1 MSRNLGPMFALLIMG
16 AGWGITSPLS
26 KIAVSTG
33 HQPLGLVFW
42 QMLIGAVLLGTIVFV
57 RGGRLALGR
66 RQITLYLA
74 IAFLGTIL
82 PNAAQLSRG
91 SSFACWGYVD
101 CDRDGA
107 YVCLSNC
114 AGVGTGPVQHSTGCR
129 AGSWPWRCGAPC
141 GARGEPA
148 GPRDGR
154 IYTAG
159 FGLRRFST
167 GLRAILSE
175 NLVRRALIQLRF
187 CLAHLF
193 SVAVLSFPLAL
204 GFGHWLNPL
213 GGFGAPESALV
224 LSSIV
229 HALVYAGYVWL
240 VGRAGAVFAA
250 QVSYLV
256 TIFGVGWAMLILDEA
271 YSGYIWGALGLM
283 LLGMFLVQPRD
294 REELA
299 A

>member
-1 MSRNLGPMFALLIMG
+1 MSLNLGPMFALLIMG
-16 AGWGITSPLS
+16 AGWGITTPLS

-42 QMLIGAVLLGTIVFV
+42 QMVIGAVLLGAIVFV

-74 IAFLGTIL
+74 IALLGTIL
-82 PNAAQLSRG
+82 PNTASYRAAAHLP
-91 SSFACWGYVD
+91 
-101 CDRDGA
+101 
-107 YVCLSNC
+107 
-114 AGVGTGPVQHSTGCR
+114 AGVMSIVIAMVPMFAFPIALALGQDRFSIARVVGLGLGLGGVALLVGPEASLPDR
-129 AGSWPWRCGAPC
+129 AMVAFIPLALIAPFFY
-141 GARGEPA
+141 GLEGNFV
-148 GPRDGR
+148 GKFG
-154 IYTAG
+154 TAG
-159 FGLRRFST
+159 LDPIEVLFG
-167 GLRAILSE
+167 A
-175 NLVRRALIQLRF
+175 
-187 CLAHLF
+187 
-193 SVAVLSFPLAL
+193 SVFGAVLSLPLAL

-271 YSGYIWGALGLM
+271 YSGYIGALW
-283 LLGMFLVQPRD
+283 D
-294 REELA
+294 
-299 A
+299 

>member
-1 MSRNLGPMFALLIMG
+1 MSRKLGPMFALLIMG

-42 QMLIGAVLLGTIVFV
+42 QMVIGAVLLGAIVFV

-82 PNAAQLSRG
+82 PNAASYRAAAHLP
-91 SSFACWGYVD
+91 
-101 CDRDGA
+101 
-107 YVCLSNC
+107 
-114 AGVGTGPVQHSTGCR
+114 AGVMSIVIAMVPMFAFPIALALGQDRFSIARVVGLGLGLGGVALLVGPEASLPDR
-129 AGSWPWRCGAPC
+129 AMVAFIPLALIAPFFY
-141 GARGEPA
+141 GLEGNFV
-148 GPRDGR
+148 GKFG
-154 IYTAG
+154 TAG
-159 FGLRRFST
+159 LDPIEVLFG
-167 GLRAILSE
+167 A
-175 NLVRRALIQLRF
+175 
-187 CLAHLF
+187 
-193 SVAVLSFPLAL
+193 SVFGAVLSLPLAL

>member
-16 AGWGITSPLS
+16 AGWGITLPLS

-42 QMLIGAVLLGTIVFV
+42 QMVIGAVLLGAIVFV

-66 RQITLYLA
+66 RQIALYLA

-82 PNAAQLSRG
+82 PNAASYRAAAHLP
-91 SSFACWGYVD
+91 
-101 CDRDGA
+101 
-107 YVCLSNC
+107 
-114 AGVGTGPVQHSTGCR
+114 AGVMSIVIAMVPMFAFPIALALGQDRFSIARVVGLGLGLGGVALLVGPEASLPDR
-129 AGSWPWRCGAPC
+129 AMVAFIPLALIAPFFY
-141 GARGEPA
+141 GLEGNFV
-148 GPRDGR
+148 GKFG
-154 IYTAG
+154 TAG
-159 FGLRRFST
+159 LDPIEVLFG
-167 GLRAILSE
+167 A
-175 NLVRRALIQLRF
+175 
-187 CLAHLF
+187 
-193 SVAVLSFPLAL
+193 SVFGAVLSFPLAL

-256 TIFGVGWAMLILDEA
+256 TIFGVGWAMLILDET

-294 REELA
+294 REEVA

>member
-42 QMLIGAVLLGTIVFV
+42 QMVIGAVLLGAIVFV

-82 PNAAQLSRG
+82 PNAASYRAAAHLP
-91 SSFACWGYVD
+91 
-101 CDRDGA
+101 
-107 YVCLSNC
+107 
-114 AGVGTGPVQHSTGCR
+114 AGVMSIVIAMVPMFAFPIALALGQDRFSIARVVGLGLGLGGVALLVGPEASLPDR
-129 AGSWPWRCGAPC
+129 AMVAFIPLALIAPFFY
-141 GARGEPA
+141 GLEGNFV
-148 GPRDGR
+148 GKFG
-154 IYTAG
+154 TAG
-159 FGLRRFST
+159 LDPIEVLFG
-167 GLRAILSE
+167 A
-175 NLVRRALIQLRF
+175 
-187 CLAHLF
+187 
-193 SVAVLSFPLAL
+193 SVFGAVLSFPLAL

-250 QVSYLV
+250 QVSCLV
-256 TIFGVGWAMLILDEA
+256 TIFRVGWAMLILDEA

>member
-1 MSRNLGPMFALLIMG
+1 MSRNWGPMLALLVMG

-26 KIAVSTG
+26 KIAVSSG

-42 QMLIGAVLLGTIVFV
+42 QMVIGAVLLGAIVLV

-66 RQITLYLA
+66 RQIVLYLA
-74 IAFLGTIL
+74 IALLGTIL
-82 PNAAQLSRG
+82 PNTASYRAAAHLP
-91 SSFACWGYVD
+91 
-101 CDRDGA
+101 
-107 YVCLSNC
+107 
-114 AGVGTGPVQHSTGCR
+114 AGVMSIVIAMVPMFAFPVALALGQDRFSAARLLGLGLGLGGVALLVGPEASLPESAMV
-129 AGSWPWRCGAPC
+129 AFIPLALIAPFFY
-141 GARGEPA
+141 GLEGNFV
-148 GPRDGR
+148 GKFG
-154 IYTAG
+154 TAG
-159 FGLRRFST
+159 LDPIEVLFG
-167 GLRAILSE
+167 A
-175 NLVRRALIQLRF
+175 
-187 CLAHLF
+187 
-193 SVAVLSFPLAL
+193 SVFGAVLSLPLAL
-204 GFGHWLNPL
+204 GFGHWVNPL
-213 GGFGAPESALV
+213 NGFGAAEGALV

-229 HALVYAGYVWL
+229 HAFVYAGYVWL

-256 TIFGVGWAMLILDEA
+256 TIFGVGWSILILGEA

>member
-1 MSRNLGPMFALLIMG
+1 MFALLIMG

-42 QMLIGAVLLGTIVFV
+42 QMVIGAVLLGAIVFV

-74 IAFLGTIL
+74 IALLGTIL
-82 PNAAQLSRG
+82 PNTASYRAAAHLP
-91 SSFACWGYVD
+91 
-101 CDRDGA
+101 
-107 YVCLSNC
+107 
-114 AGVGTGPVQHSTGCR
+114 AGVMSIVIAMVPMFAFPIALALGQDRFSIARVVGLGLGLGGVALLVGPEASLPDR
-129 AGSWPWRCGAPC
+129 AMVAFIPLALIAPFFY
-141 GARGEPA
+141 GLEGNFV
-148 GPRDGR
+148 GKFG
-154 IYTAG
+154 TAG
-159 FGLRRFST
+159 LDPIEVLFG
-167 GLRAILSE
+167 A
-175 NLVRRALIQLRF
+175 
-187 CLAHLF
+187 
-193 SVAVLSFPLAL
+193 SVFGAVLSLPLAL

-294 REELA
+294 REEVA

>member
-16 AGWGITSPLS
+16 AGWGITTPLS

-42 QMLIGAVLLGTIVFV
+42 QLVIGAVLLEAIVFV

-74 IAFLGTIL
+74 IALLGTIL
-82 PNAAQLSRG
+82 PNTASYRAAAHLP
-91 SSFACWGYVD
+91 
-101 CDRDGA
+101 
-107 YVCLSNC
+107 
-114 AGVGTGPVQHSTGCR
+114 AGVMSIVIAMVPMFAFPIALALGQDRFSIARVVGLGLGLGGVALLVGPEASLPDR
-129 AGSWPWRCGAPC
+129 AMVAFIPLALIAPFFY
-141 GARGEPA
+141 GLEGNFV
-148 GPRDGR
+148 GKFG
-154 IYTAG
+154 TAG
-159 FGLRRFST
+159 LDPIEVLFG
-167 GLRAILSE
+167 A
-175 NLVRRALIQLRF
+175 
-187 CLAHLF
+187 
-193 SVAVLSFPLAL
+193 SVFGAVLSLPLAL

-294 REELA
+294 REEVA

>member
-1 MSRNLGPMFALLIMG
+1 MSRNLGPMFALLIIG

-42 QMLIGAVLLGTIVFV
+42 QMVIGAVLLGAIVFV

-82 PNAAQLSRG
+82 PNTASYRAAAHLP
-91 SSFACWGYVD
+91 
-101 CDRDGA
+101 
-107 YVCLSNC
+107 
-114 AGVGTGPVQHSTGCR
+114 AGVMSIVIAMVPMFAFPIALALGQDRFSIARVVGLGLGLGGVALLVGPEASLPDR
-129 AGSWPWRCGAPC
+129 AMVAFIPLALIAPFFY
-141 GARGEPA
+141 GLEGNFV
-148 GPRDGR
+148 GKFG
-154 IYTAG
+154 TAG
-159 FGLRRFST
+159 LDPIEVLFG
-167 GLRAILSE
+167 A
-175 NLVRRALIQLRF
+175 
-187 CLAHLF
+187 
-193 SVAVLSFPLAL
+193 SVFGAVLSFPLAL

>member
-1 MSRNLGPMFALLIMG
+1 MSLNLGPMFALLIMG
-16 AGWGITSPLS
+16 AGWGITTPLS

-42 QMLIGAVLLGTIVFV
+42 QLVIGAVLLEAIVFV

-74 IAFLGTIL
+74 IALLGTIL
-82 PNAAQLSRG
+82 PNTASYRAAAHLP
-91 SSFACWGYVD
+91 
-101 CDRDGA
+101 
-107 YVCLSNC
+107 
-114 AGVGTGPVQHSTGCR
+114 AGVMSIVIAMVPMFAFPIALALGQDRFSIARVVGLGLGLGGVALLVGPEASLPDR
-129 AGSWPWRCGAPC
+129 AMVAFIPLALIAPFFY
-141 GARGEPA
+141 GLEGNFV
-148 GPRDGR
+148 GKFG
-154 IYTAG
+154 TAG
-159 FGLRRFST
+159 LDPIEVLFG
-167 GLRAILSE
+167 A
-175 NLVRRALIQLRF
+175 
-187 CLAHLF
+187 
-193 SVAVLSFPLAL
+193 SVFGAVLSLPLAL

-294 REELA
+294 REEVA

>member
-1 MSRNLGPMFALLIMG
+1 LSRNLGPMFALLIMG

-42 QMLIGAVLLGTIVFV
+42 QMVIGAVLLGAIVFV

-82 PNAAQLSRG
+82 PNAASYRAAAHLP
-91 SSFACWGYVD
+91 
-101 CDRDGA
+101 
-107 YVCLSNC
+107 
-114 AGVGTGPVQHSTGCR
+114 AGVMSIVIAMVPMFAFPIALALGQDRFSIARVVGLGLGLGGVALLVGPEASLPDR
-129 AGSWPWRCGAPC
+129 AMVAFIPLALIAPFFY
-141 GARGEPA
+141 GLEGNFV
-148 GPRDGR
+148 GKFG
-154 IYTAG
+154 TAG
-159 FGLRRFST
+159 LDPIEVLFG
-167 GLRAILSE
+167 A
-175 NLVRRALIQLRF
+175 
-187 CLAHLF
+187 
-193 SVAVLSFPLAL
+193 SVFGAVLSFPLAL

-229 HALVYAGYVWL
+229 HALVYSGYVWL

>member
-1 MSRNLGPMFALLIMG
+1 MSLNLGPMFALLIMG

-42 QMLIGAVLLGTIVFV
+42 QMVIGAVLLGAIVFV

-74 IAFLGTIL
+74 IALLGTIL
-82 PNAAQLSRG
+82 PNTASYRAAAHLP
-91 SSFACWGYVD
+91 
-101 CDRDGA
+101 
-107 YVCLSNC
+107 
-114 AGVGTGPVQHSTGCR
+114 AGVMSIVIAMVPMFAFPIALALGQDRFSIARVVGLGLGLGGVALLVGPEASLPDR
-129 AGSWPWRCGAPC
+129 AMVAFIPLALIAPFFY
-141 GARGEPA
+141 GLEGNFV
-148 GPRDGR
+148 GKFG
-154 IYTAG
+154 TAG
-159 FGLRRFST
+159 LDPIEVLFG
-167 GLRAILSE
+167 A
-175 NLVRRALIQLRF
+175 
-187 CLAHLF
+187 
-193 SVAVLSFPLAL
+193 SVFGAVLSLPLAL

-294 REELA
+294 REEVA

>member
-42 QMLIGAVLLGTIVFV
+42 QMVIGAVLLGAIVFV

-82 PNAAQLSRG
+82 PNAASYRAAAHLP
-91 SSFACWGYVD
+91 
-101 CDRDGA
+101 
-107 YVCLSNC
+107 
-114 AGVGTGPVQHSTGCR
+114 AGVMSIVIAMVPMFAFPIALALGQDRFSIARVVGLGLGLGGVALLVGPEASLPDR
-129 AGSWPWRCGAPC
+129 AMVAFIPLALIAPFFY
-141 GARGEPA
+141 GLEGNFV
-148 GPRDGR
+148 GKFG
-154 IYTAG
+154 TAG
-159 FGLRRFST
+159 LDPIEVLFG
-167 GLRAILSE
+167 A
-175 NLVRRALIQLRF
+175 
-187 CLAHLF
+187 
-193 SVAVLSFPLAL
+193 SVFGAVLSFPLAL

-283 LLGMFLVQPRD
+283 LLGMFLVQTRD

>member
-1 MSRNLGPMFALLIMG
+1 LSLNLGPMFALLIMG
-16 AGWGITSPLS
+16 AGWGITTPLS

-42 QMLIGAVLLGTIVFV
+42 QLVIGAVLLEAIVFV

-74 IAFLGTIL
+74 IALLGTIL
-82 PNAAQLSRG
+82 PNTASYRAAAHLP
-91 SSFACWGYVD
+91 
-101 CDRDGA
+101 
-107 YVCLSNC
+107 
-114 AGVGTGPVQHSTGCR
+114 AGVMSIVIAMVPMFAFPIALALGQDRFSIARVVGLGLGLGGVALLVGPEASLPDR
-129 AGSWPWRCGAPC
+129 AMVAFIPLALIAPFFY
-141 GARGEPA
+141 GLEGNFV
-148 GPRDGR
+148 GKFG
-154 IYTAG
+154 TAG
-159 FGLRRFST
+159 LDPIEVLFG
-167 GLRAILSE
+167 A
-175 NLVRRALIQLRF
+175 
-187 CLAHLF
+187 
-193 SVAVLSFPLAL
+193 SVFGAVLSLPLAL

-283 LLGMFLVQPRD
+283 LLGMLLVQPRD
-294 REELA
+294 REEVA

>member
-16 AGWGITSPLS
+16 AGWGITLPLS

-42 QMLIGAVLLGTIVFV
+42 QMVIGAVLLGAIVFV

-66 RQITLYLA
+66 RQIALYLA

-82 PNAAQLSRG
+82 PNAASYRAAAHLP
-91 SSFACWGYVD
+91 
-101 CDRDGA
+101 
-107 YVCLSNC
+107 
-114 AGVGTGPVQHSTGCR
+114 AGVMSIVIAMVPMFAFPIALALGQDRFSIARVVGLGLGLGGVALLVGPEASLPDR
-129 AGSWPWRCGAPC
+129 AMVAFIPLALIAPFFY
-141 GARGEPA
+141 GLEGNFV
-148 GPRDGR
+148 GKFG
-154 IYTAG
+154 TAG
-159 FGLRRFST
+159 LDPIEVLFG
-167 GLRAILSE
+167 A
-175 NLVRRALIQLRF
+175 
-187 CLAHLF
+187 
-193 SVAVLSFPLAL
+193 SVFGAVLSFPLAL

-229 HALVYAGYVWL
+229 HALVYSGYVWL

>member
-1 MSRNLGPMFALLIMG
+1 M
-16 AGWGITSPLS
+16 
-26 KIAVSTG
+26 
-33 HQPLGLVFW
+33 
-42 QMLIGAVLLGTIVFV
+42 FV

-74 IAFLGTIL
+74 IALLGTIL
-82 PNAAQLSRG
+82 PNTASYRAAAHLP
-91 SSFACWGYVD
+91 
-101 CDRDGA
+101 
-107 YVCLSNC
+107 
-114 AGVGTGPVQHSTGCR
+114 AGVMSIVIAMVPMFAFPIALALGQDRFSIARVVGLGLGLGGVALLVGPEASLPDR
-129 AGSWPWRCGAPC
+129 AMVAFIPLALIAPFFY
-141 GARGEPA
+141 GLEGNFV
-148 GPRDGR
+148 GKFG
-154 IYTAG
+154 TAG
-159 FGLRRFST
+159 LDPIEVLFG
-167 GLRAILSE
+167 A
-175 NLVRRALIQLRF
+175 
-187 CLAHLF
+187 
-193 SVAVLSFPLAL
+193 SVFGAVLSLPLAL

-294 REELA
+294 REEVA

>member
-16 AGWGITSPLS
+16 AGWGITTPLS

-42 QMLIGAVLLGTIVFV
+42 QLVIGAVLLEAIVFV

-74 IAFLGTIL
+74 IALLGTIL
-82 PNAAQLSRG
+82 PNTASYRAAAHL
-91 SSFACWGYVD
+91 
-101 CDRDGA
+101 
-107 YVCLSNC
+107 
-114 AGVGTGPVQHSTGCR
+114 
-129 AGSWPWRCGAPC
+129 
-141 GARGEPA
+141 PA
-148 GPRDGR
+148 GAMSIVIAMVPMFAFPIALALGQDRFSIARVVGLGLGLGGVALLVGPEASLPDRAMVAFIPLALIAPFFYGLEGNFVGKFG
-154 IYTAG
+154 TAG
-159 FGLRRFST
+159 LDPIEVLFG
-167 GLRAILSE
+167 A
-175 NLVRRALIQLRF
+175 
-187 CLAHLF
+187 
-193 SVAVLSFPLAL
+193 SVFGAVLSLPLAL

-294 REELA
+294 REEVA

>member
-42 QMLIGAVLLGTIVFV
+42 QMVIGAVLLGAIVFV

-82 PNAAQLSRG
+82 PNAASYRATAHLP
-91 SSFACWGYVD
+91 
-101 CDRDGA
+101 
-107 YVCLSNC
+107 
-114 AGVGTGPVQHSTGCR
+114 AGVMSIVIAMVPMFAFPIALALGQDRFSIARVVGLGLGLGGVALLVGPEASLPDR
-129 AGSWPWRCGAPC
+129 AMVAFIPLALIAPFFY
-141 GARGEPA
+141 GLEGNFV
-148 GPRDGR
+148 GKFG
-154 IYTAG
+154 TAG
-159 FGLRRFST
+159 LDPIEVLFG
-167 GLRAILSE
+167 A
-175 NLVRRALIQLRF
+175 
-187 CLAHLF
+187 
-193 SVAVLSFPLAL
+193 SVFGAVLSFPLAL

-294 REELA
+294 REEVA

>member
-1 MSRNLGPMFALLIMG
+1 
-16 AGWGITSPLS
+16 LS

-42 QMLIGAVLLGTIVFV
+42 QMVIGAVLLGAIVFV

-74 IAFLGTIL
+74 IALLGTIL
-82 PNAAQLSRG
+82 PNTASYRAAAHLP
-91 SSFACWGYVD
+91 
-101 CDRDGA
+101 
-107 YVCLSNC
+107 
-114 AGVGTGPVQHSTGCR
+114 AGVMSIVIAMVPMFAFPIALALGQDRFSIARVVGLGLGLGGVALLVGPEASLPDR
-129 AGSWPWRCGAPC
+129 AMVAFIPLALIAPFFY
-141 GARGEPA
+141 GLEGNFV
-148 GPRDGR
+148 GKFG
-154 IYTAG
+154 TAG
-159 FGLRRFST
+159 LDPIEVLFG
-167 GLRAILSE
+167 A
-175 NLVRRALIQLRF
+175 
-187 CLAHLF
+187 
-193 SVAVLSFPLAL
+193 SVFGAVLSLPLAL

-294 REELA
+294 REEVA

>member
-42 QMLIGAVLLGTIVFV
+42 QMVIGAVLLGAIVFV

-74 IAFLGTIL
+74 IALLGTIL
-82 PNAAQLSRG
+82 PNTASYRAAAHLP
-91 SSFACWGYVD
+91 
-101 CDRDGA
+101 
-107 YVCLSNC
+107 
-114 AGVGTGPVQHSTGCR
+114 AGVMSIVIAMVPMFAFPIALALGQDRFSIARVVGLGLGLGGVALLVGPEASLPDR
-129 AGSWPWRCGAPC
+129 AMVAFIPLALIAPFFY
-141 GARGEPA
+141 GLEGNFV
-148 GPRDGR
+148 GKFG
-154 IYTAG
+154 TAG
-159 FGLRRFST
+159 LDPIEVLFG
-167 GLRAILSE
+167 A
-175 NLVRRALIQLRF
+175 
-187 CLAHLF
+187 
-193 SVAVLSFPLAL
+193 SVFGAVLSLPLAL

-294 REELA
+294 REEVA

>member
-42 QMLIGAVLLGTIVFV
+42 QMVIGAVLLGAIVFV
-57 RGGRLALGR
+57 RGGGLALGR

-82 PNAAQLSRG
+82 PNAASYRAAAHLP
-91 SSFACWGYVD
+91 
-101 CDRDGA
+101 
-107 YVCLSNC
+107 
-114 AGVGTGPVQHSTGCR
+114 AGVMSIVIAMVPMFAFPIALALGQDRFSIARVVGLGLGLGGVALLVGPEASLPDR
-129 AGSWPWRCGAPC
+129 AMVAFIPLALIAPFFY
-141 GARGEPA
+141 GLEGNFV
-148 GPRDGR
+148 GKFG
-154 IYTAG
+154 TAG
-159 FGLRRFST
+159 LDLIEVLFG
-167 GLRAILSE
+167 A
-175 NLVRRALIQLRF
+175 
-187 CLAHLF
+187 
-193 SVAVLSFPLAL
+193 SVFGAVLSFPLAL

-213 GGFGAPESALV
+213 GGFGAPERALV

>member
-42 QMLIGAVLLGTIVFV
+42 QMVIGAVLLGAIVFV
-57 RGGRLALGR
+57 RGGGLALGR

-82 PNAAQLSRG
+82 PNAASYRAAAHLP
-91 SSFACWGYVD
+91 
-101 CDRDGA
+101 
-107 YVCLSNC
+107 
-114 AGVGTGPVQHSTGCR
+114 AGVMSIVIAMVPMFAFPIALALGQDRFSIARVVGLGLGLGGVALLVGPEASLPDR
-129 AGSWPWRCGAPC
+129 AMVAFIPLALIAPFFY
-141 GARGEPA
+141 GLEGNFV
-148 GPRDGR
+148 GKFG
-154 IYTAG
+154 TAG
-159 FGLRRFST
+159 LDPIEVLFG
-167 GLRAILSE
+167 A
-175 NLVRRALIQLRF
+175 
-187 CLAHLF
+187 
-193 SVAVLSFPLAL
+193 SVFGAVLSFPLAL

>member
-42 QMLIGAVLLGTIVFV
+42 QMVIGAVLLGAIVFV
-57 RGGRLALGR
+57 SGGRLALGR

-82 PNAAQLSRG
+82 PNTASYRAAAHLP
-91 SSFACWGYVD
+91 
-101 CDRDGA
+101 
-107 YVCLSNC
+107 
-114 AGVGTGPVQHSTGCR
+114 AGVMSIVIAMVPMFAFPIALALGQDRFSIARVVGLGLGLGGVALLVGPEASLPDR
-129 AGSWPWRCGAPC
+129 AMVAFIPLALIAPFFY
-141 GARGEPA
+141 GLEGNFV
-148 GPRDGR
+148 GKFG
-154 IYTAG
+154 TAG
-159 FGLRRFST
+159 LDPIEVLFG
-167 GLRAILSE
+167 A
-175 NLVRRALIQLRF
+175 
-187 CLAHLF
+187 
-193 SVAVLSFPLAL
+193 SVFGAVLSFPLAL

>member
-42 QMLIGAVLLGTIVFV
+42 QMVIGAVLLGAIVFV

-82 PNAAQLSRG
+82 PNTASYRAAAHLP
-91 SSFACWGYVD
+91 
-101 CDRDGA
+101 
-107 YVCLSNC
+107 
-114 AGVGTGPVQHSTGCR
+114 AGVMSIVIAMVPMFAFPIALALGQDRFSIARVVGLGLGLGGVALLVGPEASLPDR
-129 AGSWPWRCGAPC
+129 AMVAFIPLALIAPFFY
-141 GARGEPA
+141 GLEGNFV
-148 GPRDGR
+148 GKFG
-154 IYTAG
+154 TAG
-159 FGLRRFST
+159 LDPIEVLFG
-167 GLRAILSE
+167 A
-175 NLVRRALIQLRF
+175 
-187 CLAHLF
+187 
-193 SVAVLSFPLAL
+193 SVFGAVLSLPLAL

-294 REELA
+294 REEVA

>member
-1 MSRNLGPMFALLIMG
+1 MSLNLGPMFALLIMG
-16 AGWGITSPLS
+16 AGWGITTPLS

-42 QMLIGAVLLGTIVFV
+42 QLVIGAVLLEAIVFV

-74 IAFLGTIL
+74 IALLGTIL
-82 PNAAQLSRG
+82 PNTASYRAAAHLP
-91 SSFACWGYVD
+91 
-101 CDRDGA
+101 
-107 YVCLSNC
+107 
-114 AGVGTGPVQHSTGCR
+114 AGVMSIVIAMVPMFAFPIALALGQDRFSIARVVGLGLGLGGVALLVGPEASLPDR
-129 AGSWPWRCGAPC
+129 AMVAFIPLALIAPFFY
-141 GARGEPA
+141 GLEGNFV
-148 GPRDGR
+148 GKFG
-154 IYTAG
+154 TAG
-159 FGLRRFST
+159 LDPIEVLFG
-167 GLRAILSE
+167 A
-175 NLVRRALIQLRF
+175 
-187 CLAHLF
+187 
-193 SVAVLSFPLAL
+193 SVFGAVLSFPLAL

-294 REELA
+294 REEVA

>member
-42 QMLIGAVLLGTIVFV
+42 QMVIGAVLLGAIVFV

-82 PNAAQLSRG
+82 PNAASYRAAAHLP
-91 SSFACWGYVD
+91 
-101 CDRDGA
+101 
-107 YVCLSNC
+107 
-114 AGVGTGPVQHSTGCR
+114 AGVMSIVIAMVPMFAFPIALALGQDRFSIARVVGLGLGLGGVALLVGPEASLPDR
-129 AGSWPWRCGAPC
+129 AMVAFIPLALIAPFFY
-141 GARGEPA
+141 GLEGNFV
-148 GPRDGR
+148 GKFG
-154 IYTAG
+154 TAG
-159 FGLRRFST
+159 LDPIEVLFG
-167 GLRAILSE
+167 A
-175 NLVRRALIQLRF
+175 
-187 CLAHLF
+187 
-193 SVAVLSFPLAL
+193 SVFGAVLSFPLAL

-256 TIFGVGWAMLILDEA
+256 TIFGVGWAMLILD
-271 YSGYIWGALGLM
+271 
-283 LLGMFLVQPRD
+283 
-294 REELA
+294 
-299 A
+299 

>member
-16 AGWGITSPLS
+16 AGWGITTPLS

-42 QMLIGAVLLGTIVFV
+42 QMVIGAVLLGAIVFV

-74 IAFLGTIL
+74 IALLGTIL
-82 PNAAQLSRG
+82 PNTASYRAAAHLP
-91 SSFACWGYVD
+91 
-101 CDRDGA
+101 
-107 YVCLSNC
+107 
-114 AGVGTGPVQHSTGCR
+114 AGVMSIVIAMVPMFAFPIALALGQDRFSIARVVGLGLGLGGVALLVGPEASLPDR
-129 AGSWPWRCGAPC
+129 AMVAFIPLALIAPFFY
-141 GARGEPA
+141 GLEGNFV
-148 GPRDGR
+148 GKFG
-154 IYTAG
+154 TAG
-159 FGLRRFST
+159 LDPIEVLFG
-167 GLRAILSE
+167 A
-175 NLVRRALIQLRF
+175 
-187 CLAHLF
+187 
-193 SVAVLSFPLAL
+193 SVFGAVLSFPLAL

-229 HALVYAGYVWL
+229 HALVYSGYVWL

>member
-1 MSRNLGPMFALLIMG
+1 MSRKLGPMFALLIMG
-16 AGWGITSPLS
+16 AGWGITLPMS

-42 QMLIGAVLLGTIVFV
+42 QMVIGAVLLGAIVFV

-82 PNAAQLSRG
+82 PNAASYRAAAHLP
-91 SSFACWGYVD
+91 
-101 CDRDGA
+101 
-107 YVCLSNC
+107 
-114 AGVGTGPVQHSTGCR
+114 AGVMSIVIAMVPMFAFPIALALGQDRFSIARVVGLGLGLGGVALLVGPEASLPDR
-129 AGSWPWRCGAPC
+129 AMVAFIPLALIAPFFY
-141 GARGEPA
+141 GLEGNFV
-148 GPRDGR
+148 GKFG
-154 IYTAG
+154 TAG
-159 FGLRRFST
+159 LDPIEVLFG
-167 GLRAILSE
+167 A
-175 NLVRRALIQLRF
+175 
-187 CLAHLF
+187 
-193 SVAVLSFPLAL
+193 SVFGAVLSFPLAL

>member
-1 MSRNLGPMFALLIMG
+1 MSLNLGPMFALLIMG
-16 AGWGITSPLS
+16 AGWGITTPLS

-42 QMLIGAVLLGTIVFV
+42 QMVIGAVLLGAIVFV

-74 IAFLGTIL
+74 IALLGTIL
-82 PNAAQLSRG
+82 PNTASYRAAAHLP
-91 SSFACWGYVD
+91 
-101 CDRDGA
+101 
-107 YVCLSNC
+107 
-114 AGVGTGPVQHSTGCR
+114 AGVMSIVIAMVPMFAFPIALALGQDRFSIARVVGLGLGLGGVALLVGPEASLPDR
-129 AGSWPWRCGAPC
+129 AMVAFIPLALIAPFFY
-141 GARGEPA
+141 GLEGNFV
-148 GPRDGR
+148 GKFG
-154 IYTAG
+154 TAG
-159 FGLRRFST
+159 LDPIEVLFG
-167 GLRAILSE
+167 A
-175 NLVRRALIQLRF
+175 
-187 CLAHLF
+187 
-193 SVAVLSFPLAL
+193 SVFGAVLSLPLAL

-294 REELA
+294 REEVA

>member
-1 MSRNLGPMFALLIMG
+1 MFALLIMG

-42 QMLIGAVLLGTIVFV
+42 QMVIGAVLLGAIVFV

-82 PNAAQLSRG
+82 PNAASYRAAAHLP
-91 SSFACWGYVD
+91 
-101 CDRDGA
+101 
-107 YVCLSNC
+107 
-114 AGVGTGPVQHSTGCR
+114 AGVMSIVIAMVPMFAFPIALALGQDRFSIARVVGLGLGLGGVALLVGPEASLPDR
-129 AGSWPWRCGAPC
+129 AMVAFIPLALIAPFFY
-141 GARGEPA
+141 GLEGNFV
-148 GPRDGR
+148 GKFG
-154 IYTAG
+154 TAG
-159 FGLRRFST
+159 LDPIEVLFG
-167 GLRAILSE
+167 A
-175 NLVRRALIQLRF
+175 
-187 CLAHLF
+187 
-193 SVAVLSFPLAL
+193 SVFGAVLSFPLAL

>member
-42 QMLIGAVLLGTIVFV
+42 QMVIGAVLLGAIVFV

-74 IAFLGTIL
+74 IALLGTIL
-82 PNAAQLSRG
+82 PNTASYRAAAHLP
-91 SSFACWGYVD
+91 
-101 CDRDGA
+101 
-107 YVCLSNC
+107 
-114 AGVGTGPVQHSTGCR
+114 AGVMSIVIAMVPMFAFPIALALGQDRFSIARVVGLGLGLGGVALLVGPEASLPDR
-129 AGSWPWRCGAPC
+129 AMVAFIPLALIAPFFY
-141 GARGEPA
+141 GLEGNFV
-148 GPRDGR
+148 GKFG
-154 IYTAG
+154 TAG
-159 FGLRRFST
+159 LDPIEVLFG
-167 GLRAILSE
+167 A
-175 NLVRRALIQLRF
+175 
-187 CLAHLF
+187 
-193 SVAVLSFPLAL
+193 SVFGAVLSFPLAL

-294 REELA
+294 REEVA

>member
-1 MSRNLGPMFALLIMG
+1 MSRKLGPMFALLIMG

-42 QMLIGAVLLGTIVFV
+42 QMVIGAVLLGAIVFV

-74 IAFLGTIL
+74 IALLGTIL
-82 PNAAQLSRG
+82 PNTASYRAAAHLP
-91 SSFACWGYVD
+91 
-101 CDRDGA
+101 
-107 YVCLSNC
+107 
-114 AGVGTGPVQHSTGCR
+114 AGVMSIVIAMVPMFAFPIALALGQDRFSIARVVGLGLGLGGVALLVGPEASLPDR
-129 AGSWPWRCGAPC
+129 AMVAFIPLALIAPFFY
-141 GARGEPA
+141 GLEGNFV
-148 GPRDGR
+148 GKFG
-154 IYTAG
+154 TAG
-159 FGLRRFST
+159 LDPIEVLFG
-167 GLRAILSE
+167 A
-175 NLVRRALIQLRF
+175 
-187 CLAHLF
+187 
-193 SVAVLSFPLAL
+193 SVFGAVLSLPLAL

-294 REELA
+294 REEVA

>member
-1 MSRNLGPMFALLIMG
+1 LSRKLGPMFALLIMG
-16 AGWGITSPLS
+16 AGWGITLPMS

-42 QMLIGAVLLGTIVFV
+42 QMVIGAVLLGAIVFV

-74 IAFLGTIL
+74 IALLGTIMPNTASYRAAAHL
-82 PNAAQLSRG
+82 P
-91 SSFACWGYVD
+91 
-101 CDRDGA
+101 
-107 YVCLSNC
+107 
-114 AGVGTGPVQHSTGCR
+114 AGVMSIVIAMVPMFAFPIALALGQDRFSIARVVGLGLGLGGVALLVGPEASLPDR
-129 AGSWPWRCGAPC
+129 AMVAFIPLALIAPFFY
-141 GARGEPA
+141 GLEGNFV
-148 GPRDGR
+148 GKFG
-154 IYTAG
+154 TAG
-159 FGLRRFST
+159 LDPIEVLFG
-167 GLRAILSE
+167 A
-175 NLVRRALIQLRF
+175 
-187 CLAHLF
+187 
-193 SVAVLSFPLAL
+193 SVFGAVLSFPLAL

-256 TIFGVGWAMLILDEA
+256 TIFGVGWAMLILDEV

>member
-42 QMLIGAVLLGTIVFV
+42 QMVIGAVLLGAIVFV

-82 PNAAQLSRG
+82 PNAASYRAAAHLP
-91 SSFACWGYVD
+91 
-101 CDRDGA
+101 
-107 YVCLSNC
+107 
-114 AGVGTGPVQHSTGCR
+114 AGVMSIVIAMVPMFAFPIALALGQDRFSIARVVGLGLGLGGVALLVGPEASLPDR
-129 AGSWPWRCGAPC
+129 AMVAFIPLALIAPFFY
-141 GARGEPA
+141 GLEGNFV
-148 GPRDGR
+148 GKFG
-154 IYTAG
+154 TAG
-159 FGLRRFST
+159 LDPIEVLFG
-167 GLRAILSE
+167 A
-175 NLVRRALIQLRF
+175 
-187 CLAHLF
+187 
-193 SVAVLSFPLAL
+193 SVFGAVLSFPLAL

-256 TIFGVGWAMLILDEA
+256 TIFGVGWAMLILDET

-294 REELA
+294 REEVA

>member
-1 MSRNLGPMFALLIMG
+1 MSLNLGPMFALLIMG
-16 AGWGITSPLS
+16 AGWGITTPLS

-42 QMLIGAVLLGTIVFV
+42 QLVIGAVLLEAIVFV

-74 IAFLGTIL
+74 IALLGTIL
-82 PNAAQLSRG
+82 PNTASYRAAAHLP
-91 SSFACWGYVD
+91 
-101 CDRDGA
+101 
-107 YVCLSNC
+107 
-114 AGVGTGPVQHSTGCR
+114 AGVVSIVIAMVPMFAFPIALALGQDRFSIARVVGLGLGLGGVALLVGPEASLPDR
-129 AGSWPWRCGAPC
+129 AMVAFIPLALIAPFFY
-141 GARGEPA
+141 GLEGNFV
-148 GPRDGR
+148 GKFG
-154 IYTAG
+154 TAG
-159 FGLRRFST
+159 LDPIEVLFG
-167 GLRAILSE
+167 A
-175 NLVRRALIQLRF
+175 
-187 CLAHLF
+187 
-193 SVAVLSFPLAL
+193 SVFGAVLSLPLAL

-294 REELA
+294 REEVA

>member
-42 QMLIGAVLLGTIVFV
+42 QMVIGAVLLGAIVFV

-82 PNAAQLSRG
+82 PNAASYRAAAHLP
-91 SSFACWGYVD
+91 
-101 CDRDGA
+101 
-107 YVCLSNC
+107 
-114 AGVGTGPVQHSTGCR
+114 AGVMSIVIAMVPMFAFPIALALGQDRFSIARVVGLGLGLGGVALLVGPEASLPDR
-129 AGSWPWRCGAPC
+129 AMVAFIPLALIAPFFY
-141 GARGEPA
+141 GLEGNFV
-148 GPRDGR
+148 GKFG
-154 IYTAG
+154 TAG
-159 FGLRRFST
+159 LDPIEVLFG
-167 GLRAILSE
+167 A
-175 NLVRRALIQLRF
+175 
-187 CLAHLF
+187 
-193 SVAVLSFPLAL
+193 SVFGAVLSFPLAL

>member
-42 QMLIGAVLLGTIVFV
+42 QMVIGAVLLGAIVFV

-82 PNAAQLSRG
+82 PNAASYRAAAHLP
-91 SSFACWGYVD
+91 
-101 CDRDGA
+101 
-107 YVCLSNC
+107 
-114 AGVGTGPVQHSTGCR
+114 AGVMSIVIAMVPMFAFPIALALGQDRFSIARVVGLGLGLGGVALLVGPEASLPDR
-129 AGSWPWRCGAPC
+129 AMVAFIPLALIAPFFY
-141 GARGEPA
+141 GLEGNFV
-148 GPRDGR
+148 GKFG
-154 IYTAG
+154 TAG
-159 FGLRRFST
+159 LDPIEVLFGT
-167 GLRAILSE
+167 
-175 NLVRRALIQLRF
+175 
-187 CLAHLF
+187 
-193 SVAVLSFPLAL
+193 SVFGAVLSFPLAL

-294 REELA
+294 REEVA